1 MHFVPNEPY
10 SSTVALFTAHSNPP
24 LAVLVRYAL
33 HPPHSLYRSPPTAH
47 CPPPT
52 AHQPDSHIT
61 LCANLTKDDPNA
73 HVLDQYMNPS
83 NPLAHYDG
91 TAEEILSQ
99 TDENVDVIVM
109 SAGTGGTVTGTA
121 RKIKERLPNCQIVA
135 VDPRGSILAVGA
147 DDINEKGLGAGYEIE
162 GIGYDFIPSVLNR
175 NSVGGNKQIDT
186 WVKIEDQESWDNARD
201 MIRTEGLMCGGSSGS
216 AIAGA
221 LKYIEAQDD
230 KLAGKRVVVL
240 LPDSIRN
247 YMSKFLDDDWMDQ
260 NNFDYAGKQ

>member
-1 MHFVPNEPY
+1 MRCTLLTRY
-10 SSTVALFTAHSNPP
+10 TAHRP
-24 LAVLVRYAL
+24 
-33 HPPHSLYRSPPTAH
+33 PPTAH